1 MSVDAGTV
9 RKIAKLARLA
19 MPEEK
24 VPSMVNELNGILSWI
39 EMLQEVDVEGVE
51 PMTSAVA
58 IEMPMREDIVSDG
71 FIQEK
76 VLKNAPKADHG
87 FFVVP
92 KSVE

>member
-58 IEMPMREDIVSDG
+58 IEMPMREDIVTDG